1 METPKHDTTP
11 TFRPKGYLTRAEV
24 AKLLSQELNTPVEL
38 YTVARWEEKGILK
51 GQKFDMAGNRVYYQE
66 SDVNDFKE
74 KMKLKFDNKLKK
86 N

>member
-1 METPKHDTTP
+1 
-11 TFRPKGYLTRAEV
+11 
-24 AKLLSQELNTPVEL
+24 
-38 YTVARWEEKGILK
+38 VARWAEKGILK